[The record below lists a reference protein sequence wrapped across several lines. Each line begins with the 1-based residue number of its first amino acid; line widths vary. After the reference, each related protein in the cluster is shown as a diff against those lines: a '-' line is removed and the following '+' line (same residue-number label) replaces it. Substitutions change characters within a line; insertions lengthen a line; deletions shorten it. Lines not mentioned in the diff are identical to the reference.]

1 MGLRHRRRRYQGLLE
16 RRADNVGAIL
26 DLGGATAQ
34 RANSPLLGLVL
45 SIASGAAAA
54 AALII
59 MSALPHEAPSRAL
72 DSGPFILEQAFA
84 RQTPQRL
91 GLVLP
96 AEIAVPLSQIGT
108 QDGTGNARSAIT
120 PRSFRVRATN
130 DADPLR

>member
-1 MGLRHRRRRYQGLLE
+1 M
-16 RRADNVGAIL
+16 
-26 DLGGATAQ
+26 
-34 RANSPLLGLVL
+34 
-45 SIASGAAAA
+45 AA

-59 MSALPHEAPSRAL
+59 MSALPHEAPARTL
-72 DSGPFILEQAFA
+72 ESGPFILEQAFA
-84 RQTPQRL
+84 RPTRQRL

-120 PRSFRVRATN
+120 PRSFHVRATN